1 MRGEGCGVA
10 GLRVES
16 LGARDAPEEVRLR
29 VAGLRVESLGARDA
43 PEQVRLRVAGLR
55 VAG

>member
-1 MRGEGCGVA
+1 MSGDGCGVA

-29 VAGLRVESLGARDA
+29 VAGLRVESLGVER
-43 PEQVRLRVAGLR
+43 
-55 VAG
+55 